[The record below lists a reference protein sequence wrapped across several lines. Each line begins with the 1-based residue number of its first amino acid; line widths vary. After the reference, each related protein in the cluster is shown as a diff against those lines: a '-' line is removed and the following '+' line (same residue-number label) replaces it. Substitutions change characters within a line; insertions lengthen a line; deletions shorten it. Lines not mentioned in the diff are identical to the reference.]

1 MRSCRQTSCGESRPA
16 SAGANSA
23 ARPHG
28 RRPRGTSHRLWQ
40 RFAAWPLHVPHNY
53 LVFEFDVERLVYA
66 FADVP
71 DQGEHIFR
79 RRGSRVDE
87 EIRMAIADTR
97 IADIQALKTEF
108 IDHPAR

>member
-1 MRSCRQTSCGESRPA
+1 MRSCRQISCGESPPA

-23 ARPHG
+23 ARPRG
-28 RRPRGTSHRLWQ
+28 QRPRGTSRRLQQ

-53 LVFEFDVERLVYA
+53 LVFEFDVESLVHA
-66 FADVP
+66 LSNVP

-79 RRGSRVDE
+79 RRGPRVDE
-87 EIRMAIADTR
+87 EIRVAIADAR